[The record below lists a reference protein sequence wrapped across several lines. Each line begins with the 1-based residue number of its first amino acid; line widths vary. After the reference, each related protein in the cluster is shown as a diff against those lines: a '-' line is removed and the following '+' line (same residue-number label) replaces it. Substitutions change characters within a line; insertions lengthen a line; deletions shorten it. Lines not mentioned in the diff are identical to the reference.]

1 MSTTS
6 EIVERLKT
14 RFDPR
19 IVQPDELSRAAALR
33 LDELEREN
41 ARLRAALDETILD
54 LRIYTDIGIITSRA
68 IERRAA
74 LAGSGEK

>member
-6 EIVERLKT
+6 ELVERLRT
-14 RFDPR
+14 DLTGYEGMLF
-19 IVQPDELSRAAALR
+19 EAANAL
-33 LDELEREN
+33 EKLEREN
-41 ARLRAALDETILD
+41 ARMRAALDETILD